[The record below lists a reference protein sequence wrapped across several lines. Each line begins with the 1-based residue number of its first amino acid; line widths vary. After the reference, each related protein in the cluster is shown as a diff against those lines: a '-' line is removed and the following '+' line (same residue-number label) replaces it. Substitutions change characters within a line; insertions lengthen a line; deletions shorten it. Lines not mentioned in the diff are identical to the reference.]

1 MKVGRDRDARTFACT
16 TLLAVTIA
24 VGACGGESLGRDA
37 ATDASGN
44 GGHGGSSGTGGTG
57 ASRDAQGDAKQ
68 MCSYPDGG
76 APADGGAFNGVCPSS
91 GCPSGTVCVAEVG
104 GVAGG
109 GGEYCAPIPNECH
122 GTPTCAC
129 MASCVCTNG
138 FGGRPE
144 TCTEQNGSIGCDNG
158 IR

>member
-1 MKVGRDRDARTFACT
+1 MYLV
-16 TLLAVTIA
+16 AVAIT
-24 VGACGGESLGRDA
+24 VGACGRGSLPGDA
-37 ATDASGN
+37 ATDASGG
-44 GGHGGSSGTGGTG
+44 GGHGGSGGTGGAG
-57 ASRDAQGDAKQ
+57 PSIDAAGDAKQ
-68 MCSYPDGG
+68 MCSYPNGG
-76 APADGGAFNGVCPSS
+76 APADGGAFNGICPSS
-91 GCPSGTVCVAEVG
+91 GCPSGTVCVAETG

-129 MASCVCTNG
+129 MANCVCTNG

-144 TCTEQNGSIGCDNG
+144 ACADQNGTIACDNG